1 MKKAKK
7 NCRPENPDR
16 IPGPAGSQKILPDKT
31 NKKSYYPHIA
41 PFVYSLIN
49 FCPVL

>member
-31 NKKSYYPHIA
+31 NKKNRILGFFKNNP
-41 PFVYSLIN
+41 
-49 FCPVL
+49 